1 MNATT
6 MKSPGAGIG
15 KNHEVTSSAQH
26 TMPDSC
32 VVDGGG
38 GGGGGR
44 GREAWPGGQLGGGK
58 LGDGELGDGVVA
70 DVREVALDLGP
81 VLVGLVVVLTAIE
94 VYVRAIA
101 HRLSAMI
108 FSQPRL
114 LKSLSAARP
123 ADAKSSP

>member
-1 MNATT
+1 M
-6 MKSPGAGIG
+6 
-15 KNHEVTSSAQH
+15 
-26 TMPDSC
+26 
-32 VVDGGG
+32 
-38 GGGGGR
+38 
-44 GREAWPGGQLGGGK
+44 GGGK